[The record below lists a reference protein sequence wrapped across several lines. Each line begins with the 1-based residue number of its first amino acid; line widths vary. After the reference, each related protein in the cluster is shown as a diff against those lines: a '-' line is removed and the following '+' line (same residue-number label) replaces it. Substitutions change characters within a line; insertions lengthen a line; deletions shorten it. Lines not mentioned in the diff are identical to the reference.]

1 MARQLVKYGCANN
14 DVLYLQQSLNKLGYN
29 CGNADGI
36 FGNNTKKAVLAFQ
49 QDHGLEYD
57 GIVGNNTWSEL
68 ELCLSQLN
76 NAPIVTIN
84 ASTAVDR
91 LIQTAKNEVGTKEG
105 TDNYNKYSQWFN
117 DNYSKFYGWDVQNQ
131 PWCDIFVDYC
141 YLYTFGYEIGR
152 SMTYQKSGGSALCR
166 TSASYYSKN
175 NSLFTKPQ
183 AGDQVFFPDSSGVYN
198 HTGIVIKVDNNYF
211 YTIEGNSS
219 DKVSERKYSLNGN
232 YGFGRPNWSL
242 VSIVNSEPTTPIENN
257 QSNAS
262 ETQSQSEQLTLT
274 SVLLPVLKKGMN
286 NEYVR
291 AVQELLNLRGYNC
304 GQADG
309 IFGSNT
315 KSQVIKI
322 QTKHNLTPDGIIGAD
337 TWPIIITD

>member
-36 FGNNTKKAVLAFQ
+36 FGNNTKEAVLAFQ

-84 ASTAVDR
+84 ASTAVNK
-91 LIQTAKNEVGTKEG
+91 LIQTAKSEVGTEEG
-105 TDNYNKYSQWFN
+105 TNNYNKYSQWFN

-141 YLYTFGYEIGR
+141 YLYTFGYETGR
-152 SMTYQKSGGSALCR
+152 SMTYQKNGGSALCR

-219 DKVSERKYSLNGN
+219 DKVSERKYSINGN

-242 VSIVNSEPTTPIENN
+242 VTTTSSESTTPIENSPSN
-257 QSNAS
+257 TSEAQLQSG
-262 ETQSQSEQLTLT
+262 QLTLT
-274 SVLLPVLKKGMN
+274 SVLLPVLKEGMD

-304 GQADG
+304 GQVDG

-322 QTKHNLTPDGIIGAD
+322 QTEHSLTPDGIIGTN
-337 TWPIIITD
+337 TWPIIIAN

>member
-1 MARQLVKYGCANN
+1 MARQLIKYGCANN

-36 FGNNTKKAVLAFQ
+36 FGNNTKEAVLAFQ
-49 QDHGLEYD
+49 HDHGLEYD

-242 VSIVNSEPTTPIENN
+242 VSIVDSKPNDPIENN
-257 QSNAS
+257 PSNTS
-262 ETQSQSEQLTLT
+262 ETQPKPEQLTLT

>member
-1 MARQLVKYGCANN
+1 MARQLIKYGCANN

-84 ASTAVDR
+84 ASTAINK
-91 LIQTAKNEVGTKEG
+91 LIQTAKSEVGTKEG
-105 TDNYNKYSQWFN
+105 INNYNKYSQWFN
-117 DNYSKFYGWDVQNQ
+117 DNYSKFYGWNVQNQ

-152 SMTYQKSGGSALCR
+152 SMTYQKNGGSALCR

-175 NSLFTKPQ
+175 NSLFTKNPQ
-183 AGDQVFFPDSSGVYN
+183 PGDQVFFPDSSGIYN
-198 HTGIVIKVDNNYF
+198 HTGIVVKVDNNYF
-211 YTIEGNSS
+211 YTVEGNSS
-219 DKVSERKYSLNGN
+219 DKVSERRYRLNGN

-242 VSIVNSEPTTPIENN
+242 VSDSISKPVTPPNITGPEK
-257 QSNAS
+257 
-262 ETQSQSEQLTLT
+262 ETEQLTLT
-274 SVLLPVLKKGMN
+274 SVSLPMLKEGMN

-304 GQADG
+304 GKVDG

-322 QTKHNLTPDGIIGAD
+322 QTKHGLTPDGIIGAD
-337 TWPIIITD
+337 TWPIIITN

>member
-84 ASTAVDR
+84 ASAAINK
-91 LIQTAKNEVGTKEG
+91 LIQTAKSEVGTKEG
-105 TDNYNKYSQWFN
+105 VNNYNKYSQWFN
-117 DNYSKFYGWDVQNQ
+117 DNYSRFYGWNVQNQ

-141 YLYTFGYEIGR
+141 YLYTFGYEVGR
-152 SMTYQKSGGSALCR
+152 SMTYQKNGGSALCR

-175 NSLFTKPQ
+175 NSLFLLISPLVPFVS
-183 AGDQVFFPDSSGVYN
+183 ALSG
-198 HTGIVIKVDNNYF
+198 
-211 YTIEGNSS
+211 
-219 DKVSERKYSLNGN
+219 
-232 YGFGRPNWSL
+232 
-242 VSIVNSEPTTPIENN
+242 
-257 QSNAS
+257 
-262 ETQSQSEQLTLT
+262 
-274 SVLLPVLKKGMN
+274 
-286 NEYVR
+286 
-291 AVQELLNLRGYNC
+291 
-304 GQADG
+304 
-309 IFGSNT
+309 
-315 KSQVIKI
+315 
-322 QTKHNLTPDGIIGAD
+322 
-337 TWPIIITD
+337 

>member
-1 MARQLVKYGCANN
+1 MARQLIRFGCTGD
-14 DVLYLQQSLNKLGYN
+14 DVLYLQQSLNRLGYN

-76 NAPIVTIN
+76 NAPIVATD
-84 ASTAVDR
+84 ASTAINK
-91 LIQTAKNEVGTKEG
+91 LIQTAKSEVGTKEG
-105 TDNYNKYSQWFN
+105 VNNYNKYSQWFN
-117 DNYSKFYGWDVQNQ
+117 DNYSGFYGWNVQNQ
-131 PWCDIFVDYC
+131 PWCDIFADYC
-141 YLYTFGYEIGR
+141 YLYTFGYETGR
-152 SMTYQKSGGSALCR
+152 AMTYQKNGGSALCR

-198 HTGIVIKVDNNYF
+198 HTGIVVKVDNNYF
-211 YTIEGNSS
+211 YTVEGNSS
-219 DKVSERKYSLNGN
+219 DKVSERRYRLNGN

-242 VSIVNSEPTTPIENN
+242 VSDSISKPVTPPNITEPEK
-257 QSNAS
+257 
-262 ETQSQSEQLTLT
+262 ETEQLTFV
-274 SVLLPVLKKGMN
+274 SVSLPVLKQGMT

-291 AVQELLNLRGYNC
+291 AAQELLNFHGYNC
-304 GQADG
+304 GKADG
-309 IFGSNT
+309 IFGNGT
-315 KSQVIKI
+315 KTQVEKI
-322 QTKHNLTPDGIIGAD
+322 QTAHNLSPDGIIGTN
-337 TWPIIITD
+337 TWPIIISN

>member
-1 MARQLVKYGCANN
+1 MARQLIKYGCANN

-76 NAPIVTIN
+76 NAPIVATD
-84 ASTAVDR
+84 ASTAINK
-91 LIQTAKNEVGTKEG
+91 LIQTAKSEVGTKEG
-105 TDNYNKYSQWFN
+105 INNYNKYSQWFN
-117 DNYSKFYGWDVQNQ
+117 DNYSKFYGWNVQNQ
-131 PWCDIFVDYC
+131 PWCDIFADYC
-141 YLYTFGYEIGR
+141 YLYTFGYETGR
-152 SMTYQKSGGSALCR
+152 AMTYQKNGGSALCR

-198 HTGIVIKVDNNYF
+198 HTGIVVKVDNSYF
-211 YTIEGNSS
+211 YTVEGNSS
-219 DKVSERKYSLNGN
+219 DKVSERRYRLNGN

-242 VSIVNSEPTTPIENN
+242 VSDSISKPVTPPNVTEPEK
-257 QSNAS
+257 
-262 ETQSQSEQLTLT
+262 ETEPLTFI
-274 SVLLPVLKKGMN
+274 SVSLPMLKEGMN

-291 AVQELLNLRGYNC
+291 AVQELLNLHGYNC

-322 QTKHNLTPDGIIGAD
+322 QTKHNLAPDGIIGAD
-337 TWPIIITD
+337 TWPIIITN

>member
-1 MARQLVKYGCANN
+1 MARQLIRFGCAGD
-14 DVLYLQQSLNKLGYN
+14 DVLYLQQSLNRLGYN
-29 CGNADGI
+29 CGNVDGI

-76 NAPIVTIN
+76 NAPIVATD
-84 ASTAVDR
+84 ASTAINK
-91 LIQTAKNEVGTKEG
+91 LIQTAKSEVGTKEG
-105 TDNYNKYSQWFN
+105 INNYNKYSQWFN
-117 DNYSKFYGWDVQNQ
+117 DNYSKFYGWNVQNQ
-131 PWCDIFVDYC
+131 PWCDIFADYC
-141 YLYTFGYEIGR
+141 YLYTFGYETGR
-152 SMTYQKSGGSALCR
+152 AMTYQKNGGSALCR

-198 HTGIVIKVDNNYF
+198 HTGIVVKVDNNYF
-211 YTIEGNSS
+211 YTVEGNSS
-219 DKVSERKYSLNGN
+219 DKVSERRYSINGN

-242 VSIVNSEPTTPIENN
+242 VSIVNSEPTTPIENSP
-257 QSNAS
+257 SNTP
-262 ETQSQSEQLTLT
+262 ETQPQYEQLTLT
-274 SVLLPVLKKGMN
+274 SVSLPILREGRD

-291 AVQELLNLRGYNC
+291 AAQQLLNLRGYNC
-304 GQADG
+304 GKADG

-322 QTKHNLTPDGIIGAD
+322 QTKHNLAPDGIIGAD
-337 TWPIIITD
+337 TWPIIITN

>member
-76 NAPIVTIN
+76 NAPIVATD
-84 ASTAVDR
+84 ASTAINK
-91 LIQTAKNEVGTKEG
+91 LIQTAKSEVGTKEG

-242 VSIVNSEPTTPIENN
+242 VSIVDSKPNGPIENN
-257 QSNAS
+257 PSNTS
-262 ETQSQSEQLTLT
+262 ETNPQPGQLTLT
-274 SVLLPVLKKGMN
+274 SVSLPILKEGMN

-291 AVQELLNLRGYNC
+291 AAQELLNLRGYNC
-304 GQADG
+304 GKVDG

-322 QTKHNLTPDGIIGAD
+322 QTKHGLTPDGIIGAD
-337 TWPIIITD
+337 TWPIIITN